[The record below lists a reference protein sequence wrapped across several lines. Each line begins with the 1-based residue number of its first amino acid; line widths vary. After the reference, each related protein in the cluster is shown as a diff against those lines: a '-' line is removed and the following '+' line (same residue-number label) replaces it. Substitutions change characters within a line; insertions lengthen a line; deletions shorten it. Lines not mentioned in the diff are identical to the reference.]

1 MADDSDPKTPGKG
14 VRVALGVAAAICLY
28 AALSLVQSISPGLS
42 GVGAIAA
49 AFAVML
55 GAKFLHDRRRAPWLG
70 LSVGV
75 GACSVLNSFLQSS
88 GRGFV
93 ILMFTL
99 FSAILVA
106 LALGSENEPVDHQAR
121 TFG

>member
-1 MADDSDPKTPGKG
+1 MADDPDPKTPGKG

-88 GRGFV
+88 GRGFRDSHV
-93 ILMFTL
+93 H
-99 FSAILVA
+99 A
-106 LALGSENEPVDHQAR
+106 LLRDPCRLGLGIR
-121 TFG
+121 K